1 MAPAETVDLSGYKTI
16 LANNSDSF
24 WKSKG
29 DKRQAVLKAIIGQ
42 MEAEAEGDLMKKGLE
57 KVGQL
62 IQTLG
67 PEISPIWAQKIS
79 TWYYNHKDVPLGD
92 EPTLVP
98 VGTVWNHRLVI
109 QQLFKNELSKKME
122 GCNLAPTD
130 PARLQQYQWKTNEVI
145 AELGDAAEVKEK
157 YQEIAKSWNE
167 AGLPEELQ
175 RK

>member
-1 MAPAETVDLSGYKTI
+1 
-16 LANNSDSF
+16 
-24 WKSKG
+24 
-29 DKRQAVLKAIIGQ
+29 
-42 MEAEAEGDLMKKGLE
+42 
-57 KVGQL
+57 
-62 IQTLG
+62 
-67 PEISPIWAQKIS
+67 
-79 TWYYNHKDVPLGD
+79 
-92 EPTLVP
+92 
-98 VGTVWNHRLVI
+98 
-109 QQLFKNELSKKME
+109 ME